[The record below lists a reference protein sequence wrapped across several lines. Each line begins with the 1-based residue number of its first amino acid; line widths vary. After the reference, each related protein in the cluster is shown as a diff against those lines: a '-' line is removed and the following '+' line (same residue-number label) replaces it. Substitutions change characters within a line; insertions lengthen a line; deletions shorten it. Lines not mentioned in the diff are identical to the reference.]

1 MPRSGIAG
9 SSDNSVFSFL
19 GNLSSVL
26 NSGGTSLVPTNNVAG
41 FSFLHTFSSVC
52 YLQTVVYISQNDGHS
67 DQGKV
72 VAHYSF
78 DLHFSNN

>member
-9 SSDNSVFSFL
+9 SSDNSVFSFQ

-41 FSFLHTFSSVC
+41 FSFLHTLSSVC
-52 YLQTVVYISQNDGHS
+52 YLQTVVYSSQNDGHS
-67 DQGKV
+67 DQCKV